1 MVGSEIPSLPIE
13 LMRHES
19 RLRERDPRQRRPCF
33 LVPAPHEIAVANDKW
48 QVFRNYPAEYQAYL
62 HGAHYDD
69 RDRKRPMVRILAL
82 IDRCKKK
89 FRFLSKFGGN
99 YPVAGNSNMLFYGW
113 GGLCSGRG
121 NVTNI

>member
-1 MVGSEIPSLPIE
+1 MRRYSDESFNIFFATLLGGREVVGSEIPSLPVE

-19 RLRERDPRQRRPCF
+19 RLREKDPRQRRPCF

-82 IDRCKKK
+82 IDRCKKIS
-89 FRFLSKFGGN
+89 FVS
-99 YPVAGNSNMLFYGW
+99 
-113 GGLCSGRG
+113 
-121 NVTNI
+121 